1 MKNYR
6 IFDHTADIGCEVYG
20 RSKKEL
26 LTHAV
31 EAMFDILID
40 QPAGHLPN
48 VAPAETAK
56 WQEKTIAIDGGD
68 WEDLL
73 MNFLRE
79 SLYLFN
85 GEGWIVRHCLIDQ
98 LNSKKMIV
106 RFQGEPYNRKKH
118 SLKTEI
124 KAVTYSGL
132 SIKKSKSGWRA
143 KVIFDV

>member
-1 MKNYR
+1 MKYYR
-6 IFDHTADIGCEVYG
+6 VFDHTADVGCEVYG
-20 RSKKEL
+20 RSRKEL
-26 LTHAV
+26 LSHAV

-40 QPAGHLPN
+40 QPA
-48 VAPAETAK
+48 ETAK
-56 WQEKTIAIDGGD
+56 WQEKTVAITGGD

-73 MNFLRE
+73 INFLRE

-85 GEGWIVRHCLIDQ
+85 GEGWIVRHCSIDQ

-106 RFQGEPYNRKKH
+106 RFQGEPYNRKEH

>member
-20 RSKKEL
+20 RSRKEL

-31 EAMFDILID
+31 EAMFDILTD
-40 QPAGHLPN
+40 R
-48 VAPAETAK
+48 PAETAK
-56 WQEKTIAIDGGD
+56 WQEKTITIAGGD